1 MKVAYIRISNKDK
14 SKGAQ
19 MAALSAQKCD
29 RVVEEHLP
37 HLVKKRPA
45 LDALLA
51 EMKEGDTL
59 VVWGFERIAVSAKD
73 LRELIA
79 KLHKRGITLHSL
91 KEDFVSTSDRAA
103 LMMEMLNAVVE
114 AKVFVDAEHSAVVQK
129 TMKTKGPQISPHR
142 KLWDRDIQMI
152 LALLEQK
159 IPKYQI
165 AKKFGI
171 SEKNLN
177 KRLRDPRYLNEAV
190 FRTRRPVSAKRQEV
204 INAQPQATTNGKTK

>member
-1 MKVAYIRISNKDK
+1 MKVAYLRNSNKDK
-14 SKGAQ
+14 SKTAQ
-19 MAALSAQKCD
+19 LAALSGQKCD
-29 RVVEEHLP
+29 RMVEEHLP

-45 LDALLA
+45 LEALLP

-91 KEDFVSTSDRAA
+91 KENFVSTSDRAS
-103 LMMEMLNAVVE
+103 LMMSMLHAVVE

-129 TMKTKGPQISPHR
+129 TMKAKGPQISPHR

-177 KRLRDPRYLNEAV
+177 KRLRDPRYMNEVV
-190 FRTRRPVSAKRQEV
+190 FRQRKSATAVPEGG
-204 INAQPQATTNGKTK
+204 NAMRARSTIDAEGN